1 VRAVSVGRIR
11 AELGVALERERVAAD
26 RRADV
31 ALFVSGASSNVV
43 VDAYVATRPGPLY
56 GAATLAD
63 RNLIVS
69 VCDYGRGMVAHP
81 DSPGPASACR

>member
-1 VRAVSVGRIR
+1 VYERVLPARAVEGRAYPGR
-11 AELGVALERERVAAD
+11 GVALERERVAAD

-43 VDAYVATRPGPLY
+43 VRAYVGTRPGPLY

-63 RNLIVS
+63 RDLIVS
-69 VCDYGRGMVAHP
+69 VGDCGRGI
-81 DSPGPASACR
+81 